1 MVDSG
6 IGQPGIE
13 LIPLPINMIP
23 RNKANTIKKS
33 FIYRLTNEPPKYNP
47 IILDT
52 TCVSNGVIT
61 NPPNGFHNVMSVLL
75 LNIQNPLDTDS
86 V

>member
-1 MVDSG
+1 MVSLWVEH
-6 IGQPGIE
+6 PGVE
-13 LIPLPINMIP
+13 LIALPTNMIP
-23 RNKANTIKKS
+23 RNKSNTMKKS

-47 IILDT
+47 MILDT

-61 NPPNGFHNVMSVLL
+61 NPPSGFHNVISVLL
-75 LNIQNPLDTDS
+75 LNIQNPLLTDS

>member
-1 MVDSG
+1 MVSLG
-6 IGQPGIE
+6 VRQPGI
-13 LIPLPINMIP
+13 LFIPLPIKMIP
-23 RNKANTIKKS
+23 RNKVNTIKKS

-47 IILDT
+47 MILDT

-61 NPPNGFHNVMSVLL
+61 NPPNGFHNVISVLL

>member
-47 IILDT
+47 MILDT

>member
-1 MVDSG
+1 MVSFCT
-6 IGQPGIE
+6 GQPGIE
-13 LIPLPINMIP
+13 LIPLPTNMIP

-52 TCVSNGVIT
+52 T
-61 NPPNGFHNVMSVLL
+61 
-75 LNIQNPLDTDS
+75 
-86 V
+86 

>member
-6 IGQPGIE
+6 IGQPEIE